1 MLPPHRSPF
10 LFASGEEYV
19 IEKAV
24 QTIEF
29 SLDEKG
35 GRVKSEAGM
44 VNKTTALLPDLEPRE
59 FLVNDTFCIFLKEKD
74 KELPY
79 FAAKISDITQVQIVE
94 N

>member
-1 MLPPHRSPF
+1 
-10 LFASGEEYV
+10 
-19 IEKAV
+19 
-24 QTIEF
+24 
-29 SLDEKG
+29 
-35 GRVKSEAGM
+35 M

-59 FLVNDTFCIFLKEKD
+59 FLVNDTFFIFLKEKD